1 MPRAKHT
8 HAGKRTGVTAMLSE
22 HDLHKVNK
30 LVTHQPDYSPRRFDN
45 PELKRLE
52 QNVRRAEHKL
62 FEARA
67 ELYAAAKKA
76 RTAGDADA

>member
-1 MPRAKHT
+1 
-8 HAGKRTGVTAMLSE
+8 MLSE

-30 LVTHQPDYSPRRFDN
+30 IITHQHDYSLRRFDD

-52 QNVRRAEHKL
+52 QNVKHAEHAL

-76 RTAGDADA
+76 QTTGDINA

>member
-1 MPRAKHT
+1 
-8 HAGKRTGVTAMLSE
+8 MLSE

-30 LVTHQPDYSPRRFDN
+30 LLTHQPDYSLRRFDD

-52 QNVRRAEHKL
+52 QNVSRAEQKL

-67 ELYAAAKKA
+67 ALQQAARKKLA
-76 RTAGDADA
+76 EHKKTGRC